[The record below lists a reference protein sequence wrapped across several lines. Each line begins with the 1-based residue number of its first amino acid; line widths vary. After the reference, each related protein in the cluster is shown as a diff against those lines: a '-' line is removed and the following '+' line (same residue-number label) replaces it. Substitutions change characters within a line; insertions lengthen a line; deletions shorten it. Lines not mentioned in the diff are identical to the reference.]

1 MLLAILIFLALPPAT
16 SAQTVFTVQP
26 GEYLDTWCA
35 RLEVR
40 RVLRCA
46 DLDSLASRPY
56 ENLPPPIAGR
66 PPRSRFEGLFAPG
79 RYTLAQEHPTA
90 AVVLERLLTD
100 ANKRLTLAPIHGL
113 DAHQQRVLASLV
125 HKEAAQPEEYLG
137 VAAVFLNRLRR
148 GDYLGSCPALEY
160 ALGYHRPFLLFKDI
174 AKAADSPY
182 NLYRRRGLPP
192 TPICFFDDEA
202 LQAVRQPTPDPTLYF
217 FVRDWVADSLAFA
230 DTGSYDLHRKN
241 AQRAKE
247 KYRRLYGDIRR
258 LFPGVFYSNP
268 LPRPT
273 D

>member
-1 MLLAILIFLALPPAT
+1 MLLAILLVLALPPAT

-26 GEYLDTWCA
+26 GEHLDAWCA
-35 RLEVR
+35 RLEAR

-46 DLDSLASRPY
+46 DLDSLAARPY
-56 ENLPPPIAGR
+56 KNLPPPIAGR

-79 RYTLAQEHPTA
+79 RYTLAQKRPAAA
-90 AVVLERLLTD
+90 AVLKRLLTD
-100 ANKRLTLAPIHGL
+100 ADDRLALAPIHGL
-113 DAHQQRVLASLV
+113 DAQQQRVLASLV
-125 HKEAAQPEEYLG
+125 HKEAARPDEYLR

-148 GDYLGSCPALEY
+148 DDYLGSCPALEY

-174 AKAADSPY
+174 DKAADSPY

-202 LQAVRQPTPDPTLYF
+202 LQAVRQSVPDPTLYF
-217 FVRDWVADSLAFA
+217 FVRDWAADSLAFA

-241 AQRAKE
+241 AERAKE
-247 KYRRLYGDIRR
+247 NYRRAYGNIRR
-258 LFPGVFYSNP
+258 LFPGVFYRNP